1 MLGAQRGYGGGRESE
16 TEARTGLQA
25 RADAREDERT
35 ETTYDGKAD
44 RRARCNYCWELDQ
57 WKMYSIIVPSFSEK
71 AEPGLR
77 FSCMYIAGVLLM
89 DSQFAVSFNK

>member
-1 MLGAQRGYGGGRESE
+1 MREFIENVYRSNFCFDGDVRGATGDGGGRESE
-16 TEARTGLQA
+16 TEARTAAA

-71 AEPGLR
+71 AEDR
-77 FSCMYIAGVLLM
+77 VF
-89 DSQFAVSFNK
+89 VSLVCI